1 MNNYPFIFSNEKK
14 YRLRRHLTFWVFWWL
29 FQGFLYSFIYASD
42 VNSYGLRLA
51 ASIVESMAFMVVHIC
66 FSYALMY
73 FVIPR
78 YLLKQKY
85 WLTTIWVIIFTIL
98 VSALSAVLALTV
110 IPRIHY
116 LIIGVNHP
124 YKGAN
129 ATTVKIALSLMA
141 GLRGAITVGGIAA
154 AIKLMK
160 YFYIKE
166 QRNAQLQKENVEAQL
181 QILKGQIHPH
191 FLFNTLNNI
200 YSYTQQTSST
210 ASRLVLGLSD
220 MLRYMLYECNQPLVP
235 LSKELK
241 MVQDY
246 MALEM
251 IRYDDQW
258 LDIHVHLPANDDQLY
273 IAPLILLPFIEN
285 SFKHGTSTML
295 EQPWIHLDIE
305 IRENT
310 LFMKLM
316 NGKPPRQSPGHQPG
330 IGTSNV
336 RQRLDLL
343 YEHRYI
349 LTIQDEEDVFIV
361 NLELELETKETYKKT
376 PVL

>member
-1 MNNYPFIFSNEKK
+1 
-14 YRLRRHLTFWVFWWL
+14 VFWWL

-210 ASRLVLGLSD
+210 ASTLVLGLSD

-235 LSKELK
+235 LSKEIK

-295 EQPWIHLDIE
+295 EQPWINLDIE

-316 NGKPPRQSPGHQPG
+316 NGKPSRQSPGHQPG